1 MMSEF
6 HFLRPWWLL
15 AILPLLGLCWSLW
28 RQRTQSEAWT
38 AVCDKHLLEH
48 LIQAKGQGQRH
59 LALFTLFLSGLFMCV
74 SLAGPTWS
82 RLPVPS
88 FKQIQPRVLVLD
100 MSNAMLNNDLTPDRL
115 TRAKFKLHDLFKR
128 RDVGQFGLVV
138 YTSEPFVVS
147 PLTDDAQTI
156 DSLLSSLSTDIM
168 PVEGQ
173 QLDTALEEAGQ
184 LISNAGYKH
193 GQILVL
199 TGETPNP
206 TAMIVAKNL
215 AAKQIYTSIMPIIA
229 NKTLSPLYEDL
240 ALAGQGQLIHFTDT
254 SDDLEQWLTASGKQK
269 QFSLSENDDVPL
281 WRDEG
286 RWFLLPA
293 LIFLLPVFRRGWLQR
308 ITL

>member
-1 MMSEF
+1 MTDF

-15 AILPLLGLCWSLW
+15 AILALLGLFWLLW
-28 RQRTQSEAWT
+28 RKGPQADAWS

-48 LIQAKGQGQRH
+48 LVQSQGQGRRN
-59 LALFTLFLSGLFMCV
+59 LALFSLLLSGLCLCI

-88 FKQIQPRVLVLD
+88 FKQIQPRVIVLD
-100 MSNAMLNNDLTPDRL
+100 MSNSMLVNDLTPDRL

-156 DSLLSSLSTDIM
+156 DALLSSLSPDIM

-173 QLDTALEEAGQ
+173 QLDTALEEAGR
-184 LISNAGYKH
+184 LITNAGYKQ

-199 TGETPNP
+199 TGETPSS
-206 TAMIVAKNL
+206 AAAAVAKDL
-215 AAKQIYTSIMPIIA
+215 AAKQIYTSVMPVIA
-229 NKTLSPLYEDL
+229 NQTLSPLYQDL
-240 ALAGQGQLIHFTDT
+240 ATAGQGQLIPFSDT
-254 SDDLEQWLTASGKQK
+254 SDDLDLWLKNSVNQEK
-269 QFSLSENDDVPL
+269 FILSESNDIPL

-293 LIFLLPVFRRGWLQR
+293 LLFLLPVFRRGWLQR
-308 ITL
+308 ITS